1 MKMGDSQGA
10 DQGAQGGYGDQAEQS
25 YGGEVAQSYAAPAV
39 AAVEAYRPEICVSL
53 CPDEAPF
60 FNAATGGCQPGIC
73 RQEVAYAAPVQS
85 YGAPVQS
92 YGGQQQSGY
101 RKLQQSYGAPVEQ
114 SYGGMQSYGAPA
126 PECNLEAPRGT
137 IDTRNNRV
145 GRSGLIALWIGFA
158 LLFLS
163 SVYFINRYLWLYYL
177 ADIADGRQDWR
188 IGSEGGQDV
197 YAFLASPSLICG
209 MVTFIASLAY
219 LAMATHH
226 GFYTRCFDG
235 REFYYARYLDWVI
248 TTPMMLHALAYIGN
262 MSDNIWHYLFFN
274 DILMIISGLIG
285 STVGGGDKW
294 VFFGFSILCYLPVIY
309 YLCERKNRAIDN
321 RIFDEFGNPD
331 VDLGT
336 AGASN
341 RSAFLPHV
349 WFLVGYNNIMRL
361 TVAAWTLY
369 PVVWILAEGTGTI
382 SANGEAVFYTVLDL
396 ISKAGFGIIIV
407 TMRRNS
413 FAQTVAAG
421 WKMKFEV
428 DGTDAAKGK
437 NWSDAAASWIGGAVA
452 MTLGGSSAL

>member
-25 YGGEVAQSYAAPAV
+25 YGGEVA
-39 AAVEAYRPEICVSL
+39 
-53 CPDEAPF
+53 
-60 FNAATGGCQPGIC
+60 
-73 RQEVAYAAPVQS
+73 QS

-188 IGSEGGQDV
+188 IGSEGGQDI

-274 DILMIISGLIG
+274 DIL
-285 STVGGGDKW
+285 
-294 VFFGFSILCYLPVIY
+294 
-309 YLCERKNRAIDN
+309 
-321 RIFDEFGNPD
+321 
-331 VDLGT
+331 
-336 AGASN
+336 
-341 RSAFLPHV
+341 
-349 WFLVGYNNIMRL
+349 
-361 TVAAWTLY
+361 
-369 PVVWILAEGTGTI
+369 
-382 SANGEAVFYTVLDL
+382 
-396 ISKAGFGIIIV
+396 
-407 TMRRNS
+407 
-413 FAQTVAAG
+413 
-421 WKMKFEV
+421 
-428 DGTDAAKGK
+428 
-437 NWSDAAASWIGGAVA
+437 
-452 MTLGGSSAL
+452 

>member
-1 MKMGDSQGA
+1 MGGDSQGA

-145 GRSGLIALWIGFA
+145 GRSGRIALWVGFA

-197 YAFLASPSLICG
+197 YAFLASPALICG

-262 MSDNIWHYLFFN
+262 MEDNIWHYLFFN
-274 DILMIISGLIG
+274 DVLMIISGLIG
-285 STVGGGDKW
+285 STVGSGDKW
-294 VFFGFSILCYLPVIY
+294 VFFGFSILTFIPIIY
-309 YLCERKNRAIDN
+309 YLCERKNRAIDDN
-321 RIFDEFGNPD
+321 MYDGEGNIAPII
-331 VDLGT
+331 GT
-336 AGASN
+336 NVGIG
-341 RSAFLPHV
+341 AFLPHV
-349 WFLVGYNNIMRL
+349 HFIVSYNNIMRL
-361 TVAAWTLY
+361 TVTAWALY

-382 SANGEAVFYTVLDL
+382 SANGEAIFYTILDI
-396 ISKAGFGIIIV
+396 ISKAGFGFILV
-407 TMRRNS
+407 PARRNS
-413 FAQTVAAG
+413 YAQAIAAG
-421 WKMKFEV
+421 FKFKNNNNFTQAIEDLV
-428 DGTDAAKGK
+428 IGTFALTQ
-437 NWSDAAASWIGGAVA
+437 S
-452 MTLGGSSAL
+452 GGSSTI

>member
-1 MKMGDSQGA
+1 MG
-10 DQGAQGGYGDQAEQS
+10 
-25 YGGEVAQSYAAPAV
+25 
-39 AAVEAYRPEICVSL
+39 
-53 CPDEAPF
+53 
-60 FNAATGGCQPGIC
+60 AATGGRQPGIC

-137 IDTRNNRV
+137 IDTRNNRD

-163 SVYFINRYLWLYYL
+163 PVYFINRYLWLYYL

-188 IGSEGGQDV
+188 IGSEGGQDI

-262 MSDNIWHYLFFN
+262 MEDNIWHYLFFN
-274 DILMIISGLIG
+274 DVLMIISGLIG
-285 STVGGGDKW
+285 STVGSGDKW
-294 VFFGFSILCYLPVIY
+294 VFFGFSILTFIPIIY
-309 YLCERKNRAIDN
+309 YLCERKNRALDN
-321 RIFDEFGNPD
+321 GIYDSEGNRMVSPQGLAD
-331 VDLGT
+331 
-336 AGASN
+336 GA
-341 RSAFLPHV
+341 FIPHV
-349 WFLVGYNNIMRL
+349 HFIVTYTNIMRL
-361 TVAAWTLY
+361 TVTAWALY

-382 SANGEAVFYTVLDL
+382 SANGEAIFYTVLDI
-396 ISKAGFGIIIV
+396 ISKAGFGAIIV
-407 TMRRNS
+407 SARRNS
-413 FAQTVAAG
+413 YAQAIAAG
-421 WKMKFEV
+421 VKMRFNSGNE
-428 DGTDAAKGK
+428 DDF
-437 NWSDAAASWIGGAVA
+437 NWNEAVVAMGVGGGALLKA
-452 MTLGGSSAL
+452 GESML

>member
-1 MKMGDSQGA
+1 MG
-10 DQGAQGGYGDQAEQS
+10 
-25 YGGEVAQSYAAPAV
+25 
-39 AAVEAYRPEICVSL
+39 
-53 CPDEAPF
+53 
-60 FNAATGGCQPGIC
+60 
-73 RQEVAYAAPVQS
+73 
-85 YGAPVQS
+85 
-92 YGGQQQSGY
+92 
-101 RKLQQSYGAPVEQ
+101 
-114 SYGGMQSYGAPA
+114 A

-262 MSDNIWHYLFFN
+262 MEDNIWHYLFFN
-274 DILMIISGLIG
+274 DVLMIISGLIG
-285 STVGGGDKW
+285 STVGSGDKW
-294 VFFGFSILCYLPVIY
+294 VFFGFSILTFIPIIY
-309 YLCERKNRAIDN
+309 YLCERKNRALDN
-321 RIFDEFGNPD
+321 GIYDSEGNRMVSPQGLAD
-331 VDLGT
+331 
-336 AGASN
+336 GA
-341 RSAFLPHV
+341 FIPHV
-349 WFLVGYNNIMRL
+349 HFIVTYTNIMRL
-361 TVAAWTLY
+361 TVTAWSLY

-382 SANGEAVFYTVLDL
+382 SANGEAIFYTVLDI
-396 ISKAGFGIIIV
+396 ISKAGFGFILV

-428 DGTDAAKGK
+428 DGTDAEMGK

>member
-1 MKMGDSQGA
+1 MG
-10 DQGAQGGYGDQAEQS
+10 
-25 YGGEVAQSYAAPAV
+25 
-39 AAVEAYRPEICVSL
+39 
-53 CPDEAPF
+53 
-60 FNAATGGCQPGIC
+60 
-73 RQEVAYAAPVQS
+73 
-85 YGAPVQS
+85 
-92 YGGQQQSGY
+92 
-101 RKLQQSYGAPVEQ
+101 
-114 SYGGMQSYGAPA
+114 QSYGAPA

-163 SVYFINRYLWLYYL
+163 SVYFI

-262 MSDNIWHYLFFN
+262 MEDNIWHYLFFN
-274 DILMIISGLIG
+274 DVLMIISGLIG
-285 STVGGGDKW
+285 STVGSGDKW
-294 VFFGFSILCYLPVIY
+294 VFFGFSILTFI
-309 YLCERKNRAIDN
+309 
-321 RIFDEFGNPD
+321 
-331 VDLGT
+331 
-336 AGASN
+336 
-341 RSAFLPHV
+341 PHV
-349 WFLVGYNNIMRL
+349 HFIVTYTNIMRL
-361 TVAAWTLY
+361 TVTAWALY

-382 SANGEAVFYTVLDL
+382 SANGEAIFYTVLDI
-396 ISKAGFGIIIV
+396 ISKAGFGAIIV

-428 DGTDAAKGK
+428 DGTDAEKGK
-437 NWSDAAASWIGGAVA
+437 DWSDAAASWVGGAVA
-452 MTLGGSSAL
+452 MTLG